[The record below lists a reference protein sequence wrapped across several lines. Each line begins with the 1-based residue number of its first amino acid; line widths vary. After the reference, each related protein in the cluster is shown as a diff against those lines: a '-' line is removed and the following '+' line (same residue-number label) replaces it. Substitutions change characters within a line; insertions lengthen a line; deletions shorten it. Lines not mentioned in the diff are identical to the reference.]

1 MFLDESGVNT
11 NMTRIY
17 GRAMGGNRCVDHT
30 PINTPTNTTVL
41 SSIRLNGNTEYTT
54 YSGGTTGDK
63 FVEYLKNTLLPTLKS
78 GDVLIM
84 DNMRSHKVKEVK
96 EVVEKFGVVLLYLPP
111 YSPDLNPIEK
121 MWSKIK
127 SYLRKLKAR
136 ALDELPH
143 AIQCAFSEVSANDCR
158 GWFES
163 CGMLL

>member
-30 PINTPTNTTVL
+30 PINTPSNTTVL
-41 SSIRLNGNTEYTT
+41 SSIRLNGKTEYTT

-96 EVVEKFGVVLLYLPP
+96 EAVEKSGVVLLYLPP

-127 SYLRKLKAR
+127 SFLRKLKAR
-136 ALDELPH
+136 TLDELPH

-163 CGMLL
+163 CGMLP